1 MKRAL
6 AIILFAI
13 LAVSSIAFASPV
25 ETRES
30 VIALEGMEEPVTET
44 LYESVNG
51 FSIWYPADTFA
62 IVQEHGNDVI
72 RPADASIEG
81 VSLIIVPVDIPVE
94 ESEAL
99 IHEATG
105 GYMPG
110 EAEISE
116 ITEWQLESGLNVKSV
131 DALCEGVINRFY
143 LIAGSDRV
151 YCLTATYPLEAA
163 EGFGTRFDYIVAT
176 FEVVAGE

>member
-1 MKRAL
+1 MKKTL
-6 AIILFAI
+6 AIILFVI
-13 LAVSSIAFASPV
+13 MAVSSIALASPV
-25 ETRES
+25 QTREG
-30 VIALEGMEEPVTET
+30 VIMLEGMEEPVTET

-51 FSIWYPADTFA
+51 FSLWYPADTFA
-62 IVQEHGNDVI
+62 IVQENGNDVI

-99 IHEATG
+99 ILEATG

-116 ITEWQLESGLNVKSV
+116 IAEWQLESGLNVKSV

-143 LIAGSDRV
+143 LITGHDRV
-151 YCLTATYPLEAA
+151 YCLTATYSLEAA
-163 EGFGTRFDYIVAT
+163 EGFGARLDHIVAT
-176 FEVVAGE
+176 FEVVTGE